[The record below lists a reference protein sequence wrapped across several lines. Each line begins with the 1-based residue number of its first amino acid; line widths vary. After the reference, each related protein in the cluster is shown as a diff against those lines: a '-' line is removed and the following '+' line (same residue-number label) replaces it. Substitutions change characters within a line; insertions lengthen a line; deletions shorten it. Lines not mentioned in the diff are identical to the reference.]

1 MTYAELIQAI
11 NASRR
16 EPGGCTPPVV
26 DAVRAGGE
34 EARLSVN
41 AILGWEIRHG
51 RRAGPGDEASVMEA
65 RAALIDNM
73 APERKAG

>member
-1 MTYAELIQAI
+1 MNYLELIQAI

-26 DAVRAGGE
+26 DAVRAGGKE
-34 EARLSVN
+34 TRLTVN

-65 RAALIDNM
+65 RATLVANM
-73 APERKAG
+73 GAERKAG